1 MNVNDLIEI
10 SRKHDYKA
18 LSCFIDGEL
27 IRLRKENF
35 FGGDEITLTFQ
46 ELEIDQKNVSF
57 VGAIRGKDVLIML
70 VNPSADPSTEG
81 EQMMYDDMW
90 AYEFKSKD
98 KVLESFPDYPYND
111 EYLYIIIDEYT
122 FNDYCGMD
130 EEEWE
135 EV

>member
-27 IRLRKENF
+27 IRLRKENYY
-35 FGGDEITLTFQ
+35 GGDEITCTFQ
-46 ELEIDQKNVSF
+46 ELEITQKNVSF
-57 VGAIRGKDVLIML
+57 VAARRGKDVLIML
-70 VNPSADPSTEG
+70 INPCADPSENTEG

-90 AYEFKSKD
+90 FYGFKSKD

-111 EYLYIIIDEYT
+111 EYRYIIINEATY
-122 FNDYCGMD
+122 FDYCDD
-130 EEEWE
+130 EE
-135 EV
+135 